1 MSRRD
6 RFLIIF
12 GLVSSSKRIY
22 YVNLQRQ
29 EMSII
34 FLEQCQNV
42 QNFVFDFN
50 LENAP

>member
-1 MSRRD
+1 MSRPD
-6 RFLIIF
+6 RFHIIF
-12 GLVSSSKRIY
+12 GLVASSDIY

-29 EMSII
+29 EMRNI